1 MSLEKRDE
9 RFGLIRPRLN
19 LEAAF
24 LEMVEEFRRAN
35 DPWFDRDHSLRD
47 NDFGAYVHWLKK
59 GEIGVDLPDGYVPWT
74 ALWLWDYNTSA
85 LLGITSL
92 RHRLTPA
99 LERCGGHIGYAIRPS
114 QRGRGYGSVVLSL
127 TLQEAAKLGLSQV
140 HVHCEVQNVA
150 SERIIEKNGGVL
162 RDETE
167 PLAGTH
173 IFRYLIELPH
183 ADEQRDV
190 QNRY

>member
-9 RFGLIRPRLN
+9 RLRLIRPRLD
-19 LEAAF
+19 LEAEF
-24 LEMVEEFRRAN
+24 MEMVEEFRRAN
-35 DPWFDRDHSLRD
+35 DPWFERDQSLRD
-47 NDFGAYVHWLKK
+47 NDFGAYVQWQEK
-59 GEIGVDLPDGYVPWT
+59 GENGVDLPEGYVPWT
-74 ALWLWDYNTSA
+74 ALWLWNDDTGA
-85 LLGITSL
+85 LLGIISL
-92 RHRLTPA
+92 RHHLTPA

-127 TLQEAAKLGLSQV
+127 SLREAANLGLSQV
-140 HVHCEVQNVA
+140 HVHCEVKNAA
-150 SERIIEKNGGVL
+150 SKRIIEKNGGVL

-167 PLAGTH
+167 PLPGTR

-190 QNRY
+190 